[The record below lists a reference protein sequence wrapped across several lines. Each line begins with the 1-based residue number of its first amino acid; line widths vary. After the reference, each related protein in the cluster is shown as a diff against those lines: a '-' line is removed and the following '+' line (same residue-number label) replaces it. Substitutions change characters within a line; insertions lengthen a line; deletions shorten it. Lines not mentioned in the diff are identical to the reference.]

1 MQPFIKEVK
10 SMQPEF
16 SNDRPIYLQ
25 IADSIENDIIK
36 DIIEEESQI
45 PSTNQMAILYK
56 INPATAGKG
65 INMLVDQGI
74 LYKKRG
80 IGMFVST
87 GAKRIIKEKRKSD
100 FYEKYIAS
108 LLEEAKNLDIGI
120 DELVSMIRKGGQ
132 IDE

>member
-1 MQPFIKEVK
+1 MKLDF
-10 SMQPEF
+10 
-16 SNDRPIYLQ
+16 NDEKAIYLQ

-36 DIIEEESQI
+36 DVIEEESQI
-45 PSTNQMAILYK
+45 LSTNQMAILYK

-87 GAKRIIKEKRKSD
+87 GAKGIIREKRKSD
-100 FYEKYIAS
+100 FYERYIAS
-108 LLEEAKNLDIGI
+108 LLEEARNLDIGV
-120 DELVSMIRKGGQ
+120 DELIKMIKEGGQ
-132 IDE
+132 INE

>member
-1 MQPFIKEVK
+1 
-10 SMQPEF
+10 MQPEF
-16 SNDRPIYLQ
+16 NNDRPIYLQ

-45 PSTNQMAILYK
+45 PSTKQMAILYK

-87 GAKRIIKEKRKSD
+87 GAKRIIKKKENPTSMKSILLHFWKKRK
-100 FYEKYIAS
+100 I
-108 LLEEAKNLDIGI
+108 LTLESMNL
-120 DELVSMIRKGGQ
+120 
-132 IDE
+132 

>member
-1 MQPFIKEVK
+1 
-10 SMQPEF
+10 MQPEF
-16 SNDRPIYLQ
+16 NNDRPIYLQ

-108 LLEEAKNLDIGI
+108 LLEEAENLDIGI

>member
-1 MQPFIKEVK
+1 MKPDFNNNK
-10 SMQPEF
+10 
-16 SNDRPIYLQ
+16 PIYLQ
-25 IADSIENDIIK
+25 IADSIEDDIIK
-36 DIIEEESQI
+36 DIIEEESQV

-65 INMLVDQGI
+65 INLLVDQGI

-87 GAKRIIKEKRKSD
+87 GTGKIIKEKRKSK

-108 LLEEAKNLDIGI
+108 LLEEAKNLDIGVDELIRMIKKGGKI
-120 DELVSMIRKGGQ
+120 DE
-132 IDE
+132 

>member
-1 MQPFIKEVK
+1 MRAEEVK
-10 SMQPEF
+10 SLKLDF
-16 SNDRPIYLQ
+16 NDEKAIYLQ

-36 DIIEEESQI
+36 DVIEEESQI
-45 PSTNQMAILYK
+45 LSTNQMAILYK

-87 GAKRIIKEKRKSD
+87 GAKGIIREKRKSD
-100 FYEKYIAS
+100 FYERYIAS
-108 LLEEAKNLDIGI
+108 LLEEARNLDIGV
-120 DELVSMIRKGGQ
+120 DELIKMIKEGGQ
-132 IDE
+132 INE

>member
-1 MQPFIKEVK
+1 
-10 SMQPEF
+10 MQPEF

>member
-1 MQPFIKEVK
+1 LKLDF
-10 SMQPEF
+10 
-16 SNDRPIYLQ
+16 NDEKAIYLQ

-36 DIIEEESQI
+36 DVIEEESQI
-45 PSTNQMAILYK
+45 LSTNQMAILYK

-87 GAKRIIKEKRKSD
+87 GAKGIIREKRKSD
-100 FYEKYIAS
+100 FYERYIAS
-108 LLEEAKNLDIGI
+108 LLEEARNLDIGV
-120 DELVSMIRKGGQ
+120 DELIKMIKEGGQ
-132 IDE
+132 INE